1 MMIVWYLGCRITP
14 WIVGRFL
21 AALLA
26 AAAFVGF
33 VVVFLMFVFSKK
45 KATLEAFQRFPPVL
59 RRAGV
64 SKMAFKSL
72 VVFRS
77 GVRGL
82 GVESA
87 GRR

>member
-1 MMIVWYLGCRITP
+1 
-14 WIVGRFL
+14 
-21 AALLA
+21 
-26 AAAFVGF
+26 
-33 VVVFLMFVFSKK
+33 MF
-45 KATLEAFQRFPPVL
+45 EHFPPVL

-72 VVFRS
+72 VVFRA

-87 GRR
+87 GRRSNIGERRIAFPHPRRQGNSVSIADRYQT